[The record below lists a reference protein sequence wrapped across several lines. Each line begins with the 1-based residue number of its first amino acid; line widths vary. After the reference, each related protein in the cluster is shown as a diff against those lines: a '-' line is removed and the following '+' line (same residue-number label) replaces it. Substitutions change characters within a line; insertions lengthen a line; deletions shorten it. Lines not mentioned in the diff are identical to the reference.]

1 MSKQMKKQGNN
12 VNTYTPGKMDTK
24 LGYPMAC
31 RLQILYKRKMKEE
44 PGSIEKI
51 RIKKFARFI
60 GKVFKIKVPKIKV
73 VKQKKLERKYKQK
86 GLFGVTETNK
96 SKCKKICLAK
106 EIVKSG
112 DAELI
117 YLVLSH
123 ELRHCW
129 QAKDYLKYYGEQEDT
144 TELQVFRE
152 ADAQA
157 FAELVMFYLFGSSKS
172 YEEVSGVD
180 CEQIKNAKNAI
191 RVEFWDQIK
200 RYFRFHG
207 GFRNKRE
214 IRKIDREIYKGR
226 K

>member
-12 VNTYTPGKMDTK
+12 VNTYTPGVLDTE

-31 RLQILYKRKMKEE
+31 RLRILYERKMKEE

-73 VKQKKLERKYKQK
+73 VKQKKLEKKYKQK

-106 EIVKSG
+106 EMVKSG
-112 DAELI
+112 NVEFI
-117 YLVLSH
+117 YLVLLH

-129 QAKDYLKYYGEQEDT
+129 QAKNYLKYYGEQEDT
-144 TELQVFRE
+144 TELQIFRE
-152 ADAQA
+152 MDAQA
-157 FAELVMFYLFGSSKS
+157 FAELVMFYLFESSKS
-172 YEEVSGVD
+172 YDGVSGVD
-180 CEQIKNAKNAI
+180 CEQIKNAKNEI
-191 RVEFWDQIK
+191 RVEFWNQIK
-200 RYFRFHG
+200 KYFRFHG
-207 GFRNKRE
+207 GFRNKRK
-214 IRKIDREIYKGR
+214 IRKIDKEIYKS
-226 K
+226 KK